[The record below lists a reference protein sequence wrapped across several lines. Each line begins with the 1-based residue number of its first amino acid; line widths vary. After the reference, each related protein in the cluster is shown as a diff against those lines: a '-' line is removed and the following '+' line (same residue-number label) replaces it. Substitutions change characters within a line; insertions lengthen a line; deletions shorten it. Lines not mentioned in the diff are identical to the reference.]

1 MAGTIEDIR
10 NDLISVIG
18 EKAEKFGFSRIAGQL
33 EGLLLFTREP
43 MSLDEMAE
51 RLEVSKASVSTNIRL
66 LERWKVVRKV
76 YHRGERKNYY
86 RIRGSIWEIE
96 TEIMST
102 IARDEIDR
110 VKRIMSRSEDNLAK
124 IDGTHNA
131 QGEDIAF
138 LQERFAEIREY
149 IESAEHVLNLL
160 LKQGEVTPAV
170 VKKITIS

>member
-1 MAGTIEDIR
+1 MAKTLEDIR
-10 NDLISVIG
+10 NDLIHVIG

-33 EGLLLFTREP
+33 EGLLLFTNQP

-51 RLEVSKASVSTNIRL
+51 RLEVSKGSVSTNIRL

-76 YHRGERKNYY
+76 YHKGARKNFYE
-86 RIRGSIWEIE
+86 IRGNIWDIE

-102 IARDEIDR
+102 VVKDEIER
-110 VKRIMSRSEDNLAK
+110 VKSLMSNSETDLNA
-124 IDGTHNA
+124 IRGTTEEEN
-131 QGEDIAF
+131 EEIAF
-138 LQERFAEIREY
+138 LQQRFSEINEY

-160 LKQGEVTPAV
+160 LKQGEITPAV